1 MYKLRYGRTFNL
13 GGYQSERI
21 ELERDIPDDFPEDEA
36 YELLRAA
43 VLRLQARREAQKAE
57 KEETSHA

>member
-43 VLRLQARREAQKAE
+43 VLRLQERREAQRE
-57 KEETSHA
+57 GPNEPV